1 MLKEGRGPIILSI
14 ANPQDKHCLV
24 PPEDREEQFKLEE
37 ITETLFGR
45 IQRRMI
51 MALYNSQLLSCER
64 KIIQN
69 AFSECRSESKE
80 EIIQGR
86 IRRANIKKE
95 NE

>member
-1 MLKEGRGPIILSI
+1 MMEDEERVYDLHIYSKKNKELRGCSF
-14 ANPQDKHCLV
+14 N
-24 PPEDREEQFKLEE
+24 
-37 ITETLFGR
+37 
-45 IQRRMI
+45 
-51 MALYNSQLLSCER
+51 LYNSQLLSCER